1 MHSNPGLT
9 PAPIFFSL
17 LCTGIVYLTPLPQVS
32 IFSLQ
37 PPINIGQHVS
47 LNIVLLEDESTV
59 VMN

>member
-9 PAPIFFSL
+9 PDPIFFPL
-17 LCTGIVYLTPLPQVS
+17 LYTGIVHLTPLPQVS

-37 PPINIGQHVS
+37 PPINICQHVS